1 MASKRP
7 RTATSQKPARAT
19 PNGAIPARGNRNASG
34 PAKTAARNTPG
45 PARPASASASGP
57 GDREPVAAPAR
68 AGRPAPRLWFQ
79 LTTLALTLIGL
90 ADAIYLTIAHFTTS
104 TVLLCPANSF
114 VNCGEV
120 TSSPE
125 SEVFGVLPV
134 AVLGLAFFVFLTAIN
149 SPWAWRWQTRQPLI
163 HWARVGSMVVGM
175 GFVLYLL
182 YAELIQI
189 GKLCEYCTVVH
200 IITFILFIFI
210 VFNATSTP
218 EPTR

>member
-1 MASKRP
+1 MASKRTAKP
-7 RTATSQKPARAT
+7 VRTTLPARQ
-19 PNGAIPARGNRNASG
+19 G
-34 PAKTAARNTPG
+34 
-45 PARPASASASGP
+45 
-57 GDREPVAAPAR
+57 PVASRPVPAGHPLR

-79 LTTLALTLIGL
+79 LTTLILSLIGL
-90 ADAIYLTIAHFTTS
+90 ADAVYLTIAHFSTS

-120 TSSPE
+120 TASPE

-134 AVLGLAFFVFLTAIN
+134 AVLGLAFFVFMTAIN
-149 SPWAWRWQTRQPLI
+149 SPWAWRSRQLYWP
-163 HWARVGSMVVGM
+163 RVASIVVGM

-200 IITFILFIFI
+200 VITFILF
-210 VFNATSTP
+210 VLLMFNATSTP
-218 EPTR
+218 EET